1 MSRSLRSVL
10 ALGALLALAAL
21 THAVLTGGAWI
32 KMDLPMVRSAATH
45 RSRALTTVMLL
56 VSASG
61 GPSATSAY
69 AVLVA
74 GACLIRRRVAMAIAV
89 AAIILGGNAMNAAF
103 KALVQRARPVLE
115 DPLAVLPSYSFPSGH
130 AAAAMVFGG
139 LLIMWVLRRDA
150 REWTH
155 GLAIGTILVWI
166 IAVGVS
172 RVYLGAHFPTDVAGG
187 FLEGFAWLMACILV
201 LDRERANLGRLPS
214 R

>member
-1 MSRSLRSVL
+1 MSRSMRSALALGAVL
-10 ALGALLALAAL
+10 ALGGLTYGVLAGSVWVAE
-21 THAVLTGGAWI
+21 
-32 KMDLPMVRSAATH
+32 DLPTVRWAAAH
-45 RSRALTTVMLL
+45 RSRVLTTLMLV

-69 AVLVA
+69 AVVVA
-74 GACLIRRRVAMAIAV
+74 GACLIRRRIAMAIAV

-130 AAAAMVFGG
+130 AAASMVFGG
-139 LLIMWVLRRDA
+139 LLVMWVLRRDA
-150 REWTH
+150 RDWTH

-187 FLEGFAWLMACILV
+187 FLEGFAWLMACTLV
-201 LDRERANLGRLPS
+201 LDRERANLGLLPS